1 MNKPATFQLED
12 YFVNKVRLDFETKN
26 AHKIEVNLIPKGTF
40 DSKNSKYNLTLE
52 LSLTDSENNNNELV
66 FINCIG
72 TFIFEDLSK
81 GIPDFFY
88 INSIAIL
95 FPYLRA
101 FLSTV
106 TTQAGIDPLVLPTYN
121 LSALETPLRN
131 NTTNV

>member
-1 MNKPATFQLED
+1 MNKPAAFQLED
-12 YFVNKVRLDFETKN
+12 YFINKVRLNFETKN
-26 AHKIEVNLIPKGTF
+26 AQKIDVNLIPKGTF

-52 LSLTDSENNNNELV
+52 LSLTDTENSKNELV
-66 FINCIG
+66 YINCIG

-88 INSIAIL
+88 VNSIAIL

-101 FLSTV
+101 FLSTI
-106 TTQAGIDPLVLPTYN
+106 TTQSGIEPLVLPTYN

-131 NTTNV
+131 NTINV